1 MDTKKF
7 FSRAPAKVILT
18 GEHAVVYGAPAI
30 ALAVNR
36 FATTEITADIEQGFL
51 FILSDLR
58 TTLRLTLTT
67 LRKVRDRLLEA
78 YRYFIEG
85 KAGIRD
91 VVKAPSDLFQYA
103 LLSLIE
109 ACQIT
114 PLHGLNIKIS
124 STIPIGCGMG
134 SSAATIVSFVKA
146 ILHFFHID
154 KGIEWVEKLIL
165 EVESFQHGRASGVDS
180 FISLHGGCVR
190 FCKDQKPVKLPLPL
204 QPMWV
209 IVTGTPESSTGE
221 CVSFVSEKW
230 GRDQALWRDFEEVAK
245 VFEKELQRNDT
256 KALSSVMQENHRL
269 LQTIGVVP
277 DKVSRFIQE
286 VELQGGAAKISGAG
300 SIRGSTGGIVIAIA
314 SQEIEE
320 LSKRYGYQA
329 FPLEGEVKGAEVYA

>member
-1 MDTKKF
+1 MDTKKSL
-7 FSRAPAKVILT
+7 SRAPAKVILT
-18 GEHAVVYGAPAI
+18 GEHSVVYGSPAI

-36 FATTEITADIEQGFL
+36 FATTEIRADIEQGFL
-51 FILSDLR
+51 FTLSDLR

-67 LRKVRDRLLEA
+67 LKKVRDRLLEA
-78 YRYFIEG
+78 YRYFVEG

-91 VVKAPSDLFQYA
+91 VVKAPADLFQYT

-114 PLHGLNIKIS
+114 PLHGLDIKIS

-154 KGIEWVEKLIL
+154 KGIEWIEKLIC
-165 EVESFQHGRASGVDS
+165 EVECFQHGRASGVDS

-190 FCKDQKPVKLPLPL
+190 FCKGQKPVRLPLPKI
-204 QPMWV
+204 PMWI

-221 CVSFVSEKW
+221 CVSSVFEKW
-230 GRDQALWRDFEEVAK
+230 GKDNALWKDFEDVTCA
-245 VFEKELQRNDT
+245 FERELQKNDT
-256 KALSSVMQENHRL
+256 EAISFIMKENHRL

-277 DKVSRFIQE
+277 DKVSQFIQE
-286 VELQGGAAKISGAG
+286 VEKQGGSAKISGAG
-300 SIRGSTGGIVIAIA
+300 SIRKDAGGIVIAIA
-314 SQEIEE
+314 SQEIET
-320 LSKRYGYQA
+320 LCKRYGYQA
-329 FPLEGEVKGAEVYA
+329 FPLEGEMSGAKVY